1 MDYILLKLILNAKSF
16 IFFSFQRLNPL
27 SLVQICMPI
36 VDQIKD
42 KDEALQFVEKLGE
55 KIKAD
60 PAAFALTKV
69 LQGKLQLDRFVDV
82 EKTKVTINNT
92 YTMKIKLLLL

>member
-1 MDYILLKLILNAKSF
+1 MLSHLF
-16 IFFSFQRLNPL
+16 FQRLNPL

-69 LQGKLQLDRFVDV
+69 LQGKLQLDRFEDV
-82 EKTKVTINNT
+82 EKNKVIITT
-92 YTMKIKLLLL
+92 CLL

>member
-1 MDYILLKLILNAKSF
+1 
-16 IFFSFQRLNPL
+16 
-27 SLVQICMPI
+27 MPI

-60 PAAFALTKV
+60 PEAFALTKV
-69 LQGKLQLDRFVDV
+69 LQGKLQLDRFENV
-82 EKTKVTINNT
+82 EKTKVIIATF
-92 YTMKIKLLLL
+92 LLYILY

>member
-1 MDYILLKLILNAKSF
+1 
-16 IFFSFQRLNPL
+16 
-27 SLVQICMPI
+27 MPI

-82 EKTKVTINNT
+82 EKTKVIITT
-92 YTMKIKLLLL
+92 LLF

>member
-1 MDYILLKLILNAKSF
+1 MLSHLF
-16 IFFSFQRLNPL
+16 FQRLNPL

-69 LQGKLQLDRFVDV
+69 LQGKLQLDRFEDV
-82 EKTKVTINNT
+82 EKTKVIITT
-92 YTMKIKLLLL
+92 FLL

>member
-1 MDYILLKLILNAKSF
+1 MESDLYSTQNKFNMLIKSLILFK
-16 IFFSFQRLNPL
+16 RLNPL
-27 SLVQICMPI
+27 SLAQICMPI

-60 PAAFALTKV
+60 QEAFALTKV
-69 LQGKLQLDRFVDV
+69 LQGKLQLDRFEDV
-82 EKTKVTINNT
+82 EKTKVIIATF
-92 YTMKIKLLLL
+92 LLYIL

>member
-1 MDYILLKLILNAKSF
+1 
-16 IFFSFQRLNPL
+16 
-27 SLVQICMPI
+27 MPI

-82 EKTKVTINNT
+82 EKTKVIITT
-92 YTMKIKLLLL
+92 LLLWKSNGYSLNLWQYFFHCILDFLVN

>member
-1 MDYILLKLILNAKSF
+1 MDSYILLKLILNAKSF

-69 LQGKLQLDRFVDV
+69 LQGKLQLDRFEDV
-82 EKTKVTINNT
+82 EKTKVIITT
-92 YTMKIKLLLL
+92 FLL

>member
-1 MDYILLKLILNAKSF
+1 MDSYILLKLILNAKSF

-82 EKTKVTINNT
+82 EKTKVIITT
-92 YTMKIKLLLL
+92 LLL

>member
-1 MDYILLKLILNAKSF
+1 
-16 IFFSFQRLNPL
+16 
-27 SLVQICMPI
+27 MPI

-60 PAAFALTKV
+60 PEAFALTKV
-69 LQGKLQLDRFVDV
+69 LQGKLQLDRFENV
-82 EKTKVTINNT
+82 EKTKVIIATF
-92 YTMKIKLLLL
+92 LL